1 MGSRATSVCLCAGA
15 LATSLSC
22 QRAPAVLADS
32 PPVAKAASAP
42 GGSSRIIRATGT
54 IRAARVYS
62 IQVPQLQGQG
72 GRLTLIKLARSGA
85 KVDKDDVIAEFDR
98 TRQLDDMLDARAR
111 QDDLGHQVEQK
122 RAQNDS
128 DAEKRLTDI
137 RQAEA
142 DLEKAQ
148 LQLRKGPILSE
159 IDRLKNEARAEGTRA
174 RLAHLRKA
182 HELRL
187 AAETAALRVVEL
199 QRDRQKVAL
208 ERATTNTEKLLVR
221 APLAGMIALDNTWR
235 GGSMGPAQ
243 EGDQLYTGQPL
254 LKIFDPSEMLV
265 QTMVNEPDSRLLG
278 ASARA
283 MVQLDAYPDLTFEGR
298 FESASPAASAAIGSP
313 IKTFTV
319 IFRLANID
327 ARLLPDLSAAVL
339 IRPEGGRP

>member
-1 MGSRATSVCLCAGA
+1 MVSRATSVWLCAGA
-15 LATSLSC
+15 LAAGLSC
-22 QRAPAVLADS
+22 QRTPPVLADS
-32 PPVAKAASAP
+32 PPPANAARPPA
-42 GGSSRIIRATGT
+42 GSSRIIRATGT
-54 IRAARVYS
+54 ILAVRVYT

-72 GRLTLIKLARSGA
+72 GRLTLIKLARSGSKA
-85 KVDKDDVIAEFDR
+85 GQDDVIAEFDR
-98 TRQLDDMLDARAR
+98 TKQLDDMLEARAK
-111 QDDLGHQVEQK
+111 QDDFSHQVEQK

-128 DAEKRLTDI
+128 DAEKRLTEI

-174 RLAHLRKA
+174 RLTHMRKA

-187 AAETAALRVVEL
+187 TAENAVLRVVEL

-208 ERATTNTEKLLVR
+208 ERATTNAEKLIVR
-221 APLAGMIALDNTWR
+221 APLAGMIALDNIWR

-278 ASARA
+278 ANAKA
-283 MVQLDAYPDLTFEGR
+283 TVQLDAYPDLTFEGR
-298 FESASPAASAAIGSP
+298 FESASPAASSAIGSP

-319 IFRLANID
+319 VFRLANTD
-327 ARLLPDLSAAVL
+327 ARLLPDLSSAVL